1 MKTISPQWKQCVVLV
16 CAQSRPDGAKKP
28 SCGHHGSAE
37 LRAWLKTRLRE
48 EGVWGR
54 VRVVTTSCLDV
65 CPSRGVIVSFQ
76 GEKGD
81 QDLRLMDA
89 QKDRQ
94 ALLEEIIA
102 LGEEEGT
109 NSS

>member
-1 MKTISPQWKQCVVLV
+1 MKSISPRWKQCVVLV
-16 CAQSRPDGAKKP
+16 CAQNRPDGAKKP
-28 SCGHHGSAE
+28 SCGHHGATE

-76 GEKGD
+76 GENGD
-81 QDLRLMDA
+81 HDLRLMDA

-94 ALLEEIIA
+94 ALLEEIMA
-102 LGEEEGT
+102 LEEEDTT
-109 NSS
+109 NAS